1 MMEEE
6 YEKLLDRAIE
16 QIPKTVFESSRFQ
29 IPEADVSIVGNRTL
43 LRNFKAIA
51 AAFNREPEHLMKY
64 LLREL
69 GAAGDIQ
76 GTQAVFQG
84 KFSPATVQERI
95 QRYAEEFVLCKE
107 CGKPDTRLEK
117 RERVYVLRCEACGAR
132 NPVRGV

>member
-1 MMEEE
+1 MEDS
-6 YEKLLDRAIE
+6 YEKLLERAIE
-16 QIPKTVFESSRFQ
+16 QIPKTVFESTRFQ
-29 IPEADVSIVGNRTL
+29 IPEADVSTVGNRTI

-51 AAFNREPEHLMKY
+51 AAFNREPDHLMKY

-84 KFSPATVQERI
+84 KFSASNVQDRVR
-95 QRYAEEFVLCKE
+95 RYAEEFVLCKE

-117 RERVYVLRCEACGAR
+117 RERVYILRCEACGAR
-132 NPVRGV
+132 TSVRGV